1 MPHLPQLCLD
11 PVHRHLIRF
20 EKNSTKPVEE
30 YHEGAVLIKTAV
42 QLRGILKT
50 LGPGILYAGA
60 AIGASHL
67 VQSTRAGA
75 SYGFKLI
82 WIVLLIN
89 LFKYPFFEFAYRY
102 TAATGDHMLV
112 GYRKLGRWVII
123 TFFCLMIGTGIVNV
137 AAITIVTSGL
147 TSLFFNIQMDQFLLS
162 SILLGII
169 LSLLFIG
176 RYALLDRV
184 MKVMIA
190 ILSLLTIIT
199 LILAIQNH
207 TPVPSGFTPP
217 PVWDNVGIA
226 FLIALMGWMPTPIEA
241 SVFPSLWA
249 LERNKQTRYQPKFR
263 EYLVDFHVGYIG
275 SAVMAVIFLS
285 LGAVVMFGSGMA
297 FSESTVPFSKQIVSV
312 YAKTLG
318 MWSFPVI
325 AAIAM
330 LTMFSTAL
338 TVIDAYPRTLEAALQ
353 QIFPGVNQGHRRL
366 YWVWVAGL
374 SVIAILIIG
383 FFSSS
388 MKRLLD
394 FATIVSFLAAP
405 VFAFLNYRV
414 VTGRFMPAGSLP
426 GKWLRLLGVIGILF
440 LSGFSLLF
448 LFSKIFL

>member
-1 MPHLPQLCLD
+1 MP
-11 PVHRHLIRF
+11 
-20 EKNSTKPVEE
+20 EKKS
-30 YHEGAVLIKTAV
+30 LRV
-42 QLRGILKT
+42 QGVLKT

-75 SYGFKLI
+75 LYGFRLI

-102 TAATGDHMLV
+102 TAATGEHMLA

-137 AAITIVTSGL
+137 AAIIIVTSGL
-147 TSLFFNIQMDQFLLS
+147 TCLFFHIHLDPFLAS
-162 SILLGII
+162 SILLTII
-169 LSLLFIG
+169 LIMLLIG
-176 RYALLDRV
+176 RYALLDRI

-190 ILSLLTIIT
+190 LLSLLTIIT
-199 LILAIQNH
+199 LVLALQKNA
-207 TPVPSGFTPP
+207 PVPPGFTAP
-217 PVWDNVGIA
+217 PVWDHVGIA

-249 LERNKQTRYQPKFR
+249 LERSKQTRYRPKFR

-275 SAVMAVIFLS
+275 SAIMAVIFLS
-285 LGAVVMFGSGMA
+285 LGAVVMFGSGLT
-297 FSESTVPFSKQIVSV
+297 FSDSTIPFSKQIVSV
-312 YAKTLG
+312 YSKTLG
-318 MWSFPVI
+318 SWSFPVI

-338 TVIDAYPRTLEAALQ
+338 TVIDAYPRTLEASLQ
-353 QIFPGVNQGHRRL
+353 QLFPKINQHHRRF
-366 YWVWVAGL
+366 YWLWAVGL
-374 SVIAILIIG
+374 SLSAIFIIG
-383 FFSSS
+383 FLSSS

-405 VFAFLNYRV
+405 VFAFLNYKV
-414 VTGRFMPAGSLP
+414 VTSKLIRENSRPGR
-426 GKWLRLLGVIGILF
+426 WLRLLGIIGILF
-440 LSGFSLLF
+440 LSGFSLIYLY
-448 LFSKIFL
+448 SRIFL

>member
-1 MPHLPQLCLD
+1 MSKKRPLYLQ
-11 PVHRHLIRF
+11 
-20 EKNSTKPVEE
+20 
-30 YHEGAVLIKTAV
+30 
-42 QLRGILKT
+42 GILKT

-102 TAATGDHMLV
+102 TAATGEHILV
-112 GYRKLGRWVII
+112 GYRKMGRWVII
-123 TFFCLMIGTGIVNV
+123 TFFCLMIATGIVNV

-147 TSLFFNIQMDQFLLS
+147 TSLFFDIQLNQFLLS
-162 SILLGII
+162 SIILGII
-169 LSLLFIG
+169 LMLLLIG

-184 MKVMIA
+184 MKIMIA
-190 ILSLLTIIT
+190 VLSLLTIVT
-199 LILAIQNH
+199 LILALKSSA
-207 TPVPSGFTPP
+207 PPPAGFTPP
-217 PVWDNVGIA
+217 PVWDSMGIA

-249 LERNKQTRYQPKFR
+249 QERNKLTRYRPEFR
-263 EYLVDFHVGYIG
+263 EYLIDFHIGYVG
-275 SAVMAVIFLS
+275 SAIMAVIFLS
-285 LGAVVMFGSGMA
+285 LGAVVMFGSA
-297 FSESTVPFSKQIVSV
+297 ITFSDSTVLFSKQIVSV
-312 YAKTLG
+312 YSKALG
-318 MWSFPVI
+318 TWSFPVI

-338 TVIDAYPRTLEAALQ
+338 TVIDAYPRTLEASLQ
-353 QIFPGVNQGHRRL
+353 QIFPKLNQKRRTL
-366 YWVWVAGL
+366 YWIWEAGL
-374 SVIAILIIG
+374 SIIAILIIG
-383 FFSSS
+383 FFSGS

-414 VTGRFMPAGSLP
+414 VTSDFLP
-426 GKWLRLLGVIGILF
+426 IGLRPRRGLRLLGIIGIIF

-448 LFSKIFL
+448 LLSKIML